1 MLSASLISFL
11 FFSRYFPK
19 WRPVYFSP
27 LVVTTFYSHPKERV
41 LLWALLSGLLCD
53 MGSTCFM
60 GIQAFLYVSTSLV
73 LYKTQKFFIKER
85 WLSLPLINAC
95 FALTFYG
102 LSYPVLAFFNR
113 PLCLYG
119 GALLADLQHVILVDL
134 PYGALLGLL
143 VYRKPYT
150 PQI

>member
-1 MLSASLISFL
+1 MLSFL
-11 FFSRYFPK
+11 LFPRYFPE
-19 WRPVYFSP
+19 WRPVYFAP

-41 LLWALLSGLLCD
+41 LLWAMLSGLLCD

-60 GIQAFLYVSTSLV
+60 GIQAFLYVSTSLI

-85 WLSLPLINAC
+85 WISLPLISAL
-95 FALTFYG
+95 FALTFYF

-119 GALLADLQHVILVDL
+119 MTFLADLQHVILVDL
-134 PYGALLGLL
+134 PYGTFLSLLIQ
-143 VYRKPYT
+143 KKSFT